1 MMIYSARV
9 KYSLS
14 RLISTDTVNFC
25 LLMVAM
31 YLCVSACCGSADARQ
46 YKDRIP
52 RRLWRWGDGREEGHG
67 IVLSGWIRPPVSHNK
82 PLLITLLTI
91 TISLHPILSCQMEGF
106 YEMGATIVKVWKE
119 YSWQLDGCKSKG
131 CMSNNN
137 SRCWLMM
144 SVPDI
149 STTLISDVWSYF

>member
-1 MMIYSARV
+1 MMMMIYSARV

-52 RRLWRWGDGREEGHG
+52 RRL
-67 IVLSGWIRPPVSHNK
+67 
-82 PLLITLLTI
+82 
-91 TISLHPILSCQMEGF
+91 
-106 YEMGATIVKVWKE
+106 
-119 YSWQLDGCKSKG
+119 
-131 CMSNNN
+131 
-137 SRCWLMM
+137 
-144 SVPDI
+144 
-149 STTLISDVWSYF
+149 